1 MPKTKI
7 EVVVSDEDAD
17 RVIDAVVNVAR
28 TGQIGDGKLFVSN
41 LSEAIRIRTGETSTE
56 DI

>member
-7 EVVVSDEDAD
+7 EVVESDEDAD